1 MFLLYTMTD
10 IIVVK
15 PESMQEDPYVSL
27 LKQIQN
33 KYLFKILESEGM
45 CVEII
50 SFKNIEC
57 IIVNG
62 MGDLQYHIE
71 LQMIIFR
78 PVKDEVLVGR
88 ASRSTPEGLYVSL
101 EFVEVFIPGGLLN
114 QPSKYDRNDN
124 VWTWIYNDIGLVYEK
139 GEKIRFKVQKAFIDL
154 KDKNLEKPEFIIGA
168 TNEDALG
175 LLSWWMPS

>member
-1 MFLLYTMTD
+1 
-10 IIVVK
+10 
-15 PESMQEDPYVSL
+15 
-27 LKQIQN
+27 
-33 KYLFKILESEGM
+33 
-45 CVEII
+45 
-50 SFKNIEC
+50 
-57 IIVNG
+57 